1 MNAFRAKRI
10 ANNLSNINA
19 FRIRS
24 HLYELQVGYRG
35 QVASFDSESAF
46 WHFVFKLAQAS
57 HEESTVAEVEAR
69 LCA

>member
-19 FRIRS
+19 FHIRNR
-24 HLYELQVGYRG
+24 LYALQVNYRG
-35 QVASFDSESAF
+35 QIASFESESAF

-57 HEESTVAEVEAR
+57 HEESAVAEVEAR
-69 LCA
+69 LRA